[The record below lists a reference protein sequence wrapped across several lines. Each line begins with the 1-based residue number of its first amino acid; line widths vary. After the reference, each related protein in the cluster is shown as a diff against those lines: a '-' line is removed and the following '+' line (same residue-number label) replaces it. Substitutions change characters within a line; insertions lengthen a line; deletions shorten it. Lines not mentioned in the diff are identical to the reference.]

1 VSSPASRPPHRSS
14 RQRSRPCLGAACAAA
29 LLGVALTTACSHPK
43 PPPPATPAAKP
54 APRVPPLCAVETSA
68 GFDKPPRER
77 VYPAQNWF
85 VLMLHAYRSVGEI
98 ARPLNDCSGRPVKLA
113 VDGCGGDPLPDLV
126 PTQLGPDDLVV
137 SPLGDDRRLVWV
149 ITEHLSDGQ
158 GQGPVAIASVEPH
171 GLAVRALGVLR
182 AYREHVSLRLETVS
196 GEQVLV
202 ADGERC
208 ASPNAAETCERAVR
222 VVPLVGQWFL
232 SAPLVD
238 AQGVCE
244 GSTLFPVRT
253 RGEAG
258 RAHGTTFELEAAV
271 NFGQGAMQVR
281 EQLAI
286 SRGGHGRS
294 AKDKDTGGEAYIART
309 QLERTITVK
318 NGRLVTDGPSLLAR
332 WLKQQ
337 ERAASE

>member
-1 VSSPASRPPHRSS
+1 MRPPAPTS
-14 RQRSRPCLGAACAAA
+14 RWATAALIAALVTTAACA
-29 LLGVALTTACSHPK
+29 HPNT
-43 PPPPATPAAKP
+43 PPPAAKP
-54 APRVPPLCAVETSA
+54 APKPTPVPPLCAVETSA

-98 ARPLNDCSGRPVKLA
+98 ARPLNDCSGRPVRMGI
-113 VDGCGGDPLPDLV
+113 DGCGGEPIPDLV
-126 PTQLGPDDLVV
+126 PTELGPDDLVV
-137 SPLGDDRRLVWV
+137 SPLGDDRRLVWI

-196 GEQVLV
+196 GQQVLV

-238 AQGVCE
+238 AQGTCL
-244 GSTLFPVRT
+244 GSTLFRVRT
-253 RGEAG
+253 HGDAG
-258 RAHGTTFELEAAV
+258 KNHGATYELEAST
-271 NFGQGAMQVR
+271 NFGQGVMTVR

-286 SRGGHGRS
+286 SRAPHGR
-294 AKDKDTGGEAYIART
+294 AARDKDKEMNSESYIART
-309 QLERTITVK
+309 QLERTFTVK
-318 NGRLVTDGPSLLAR
+318 NGRLVTEGPSLLAR
-332 WLKQQ
+332 WLKQ
-337 ERAASE
+337 ESTATNE

>member
-1 VSSPASRPPHRSS
+1 MARLLSSWRGALSGAPLSRLSAT
-14 RQRSRPCLGAACAAA
+14 AAVVAMA
-29 LLGVALTTACSHPK
+29 LSLSACSHPK
-43 PPPPATPAAKP
+43 PPPPAKP
-54 APRVPPLCAVETSA
+54 APKAAPVPPLCAVETSA

-113 VDGCGGDPLPDLV
+113 VDGCGGEPLPDLV
-126 PTQLGPDDLVV
+126 PTELGPDDLVV

-196 GEQVLV
+196 GQQVLV

-238 AQGVCE
+238 AQGVCQ

-253 RGEAG
+253 HGEAG
-258 RAHGTTFELEAAV
+258 KGHGATFELEAAT
-271 NFGQGAMQVR
+271 NFGQGVMQVR

-286 SRGGHGRS
+286 SRAPHGRA
-294 AKDKDTGGEAYIART
+294 AKDKDASGESYLART

-337 ERAASE
+337 EHAASE

>member
-1 VSSPASRPPHRSS
+1 VHRSVA
-14 RQRSRPCLGAACAAA
+14 RTL
-29 LLGVALTTACSHPK
+29 VALALAVTAGACSHPK
-43 PPPPATPAAKP
+43 PAPATPAPKP
-54 APRVPPLCAVETSA
+54 APAAPPLCAVETSA

-98 ARPLNDCSGRPVKLA
+98 ARPLNDCSGRPVKMG
-113 VDGCGGDPLPDLV
+113 VDGCGGEPV
-126 PTQLGPDDLVV
+126 PTLIPTELGPDDLVV

-196 GEQVLV
+196 GQQVLV

-208 ASPNAAETCERAVR
+208 ASPGAAETCERAVR
-222 VVPLVGQWFL
+222 VVPLVGSWFL

-238 AQGVCE
+238 PLGTCL

-258 RAHGTTFELEAAV
+258 KSHGATYELEAAT
-271 NFGQGAMQVR
+271 NFSQGVILVR

-286 SRGGHGRS
+286 SKAPRGHG
-294 AKDKDTGGEAYIART
+294 AKDKDANSEAYIART
-309 QLERTITVK
+309 QLERTITMK

-332 WLKQQ
+332 WLRQ
-337 ERAASE
+337 ENASAGD

>member
-1 VSSPASRPPHRSS
+1 MPMPAPSVRPISRRSVSGWTATA
-14 RQRSRPCLGAACAAA
+14 LMVAA
-29 LLGVALTTACSHPK
+29 LSGGACSHPK
-43 PPPPATPAAKP
+43 PPPPATPAPKP
-54 APRVPPLCAVETSA
+54 APAVSVPPLCAVETSA

-98 ARPLNDCSGRPVKLA
+98 ARPLNDCSGRPVKMGI
-113 VDGCGGDPLPDLV
+113 DGCGREPVPDLV
-126 PTQLGPDDLVV
+126 PTELGPNDLVV

-158 GQGPVAIASVEPH
+158 GQGPVAIATVEPH

-196 GEQVLV
+196 GQQVLV

-238 AQGVCE
+238 SQGTCL

-253 RGEAG
+253 HGETG
-258 RAHGTTFELEAAV
+258 KGHGATFELEAAT
-271 NFGQGAMQVR
+271 NFGQGTMLVR

-286 SRGGHGRS
+286 SRAPHGHG
-294 AKDKDTGGEAYIART
+294 AKDKDTAGESYIART

-318 NGRLVTDGPSLLAR
+318 NGRLVADGPSLLTR

-337 ERAASE
+337 DSAAGD